1 MEAMT
6 VSGLVIED
14 GFHHQSGYAKALP
27 PDRECFLFFV
37 RSISLTL
44 LSSQLHHEL

>member
-37 RSISLTL
+37 RSIFPIFLM
-44 LSSQLHHEL
+44 QLHHEL